1 MLKRTLFFSTPY
13 CLSLRNGQMIIHT
26 REAPDQRK
34 SIPIED
40 IGFVVLED
48 QQTSITLPL
57 LNALSDNNVAVILC
71 GENRMP
77 NALLMNL
84 DSNRTQGE
92 HYRMQIA
99 ASEPLKKGLWKQ
111 IVETKIRNQ
120 AALLRKLGYDGDK
133 LKPCYMNVKS
143 ADADNREGIAA
154 RIYWS
159 ELFGAEFYRSREGSP
174 PNNLLNYGY
183 TILRAAVAR
192 AIMGSGLFPAFGIFH
207 RNRYNSF
214 PLADDV
220 MEPYRPYADELVYQL
235 YRNGNT
241 QLTKKVKGEL
251 LRLLFVDTRFDKVVR
266 PLEVGLMFSA
276 SSLAKCFAGTQ
287 KRLHILYWSSRMS
300 EVRLNA
306 YRIMW
311 LFVFFDLPT
320 NTKTERRHAVQF
332 RKALE
337 KDGFTMMQYSVY
349 VRHCASKENMQV
361 HIKRVR
367 RSMPPTGFTSI
378 LAVTDKQYGDIL
390 NFWGKSERAKPEIP
404 QQLEFF

>member
-159 ELFGAEFYRSREGSP
+159 ELFGA
-174 PNNLLNYGY
+174 
-183 TILRAAVAR
+183 
-192 AIMGSGLFPAFGIFH
+192 FGIFH

-220 MEPYRPYADELVYQL
+220 MEPYRPYVDELVYQL

-287 KRLHILYWSSRMS
+287 KKI
-300 EVRLNA
+300 A
-306 YRIMW
+306 YP
-311 LFVFFDLPT
+311 L
-320 NTKTERRHAVQF
+320 
-332 RKALE
+332 LE
-337 KDGFTMMQYSVY
+337 
-349 VRHCASKENMQV
+349 
-361 HIKRVR
+361 
-367 RSMPPTGFTSI
+367 
-378 LAVTDKQYGDIL
+378 
-390 NFWGKSERAKPEIP
+390 
-404 QQLEFF
+404 

>member
-1 MLKRTLFFSTPY
+1 
-13 CLSLRNGQMIIHT
+13 
-26 REAPDQRK
+26 
-34 SIPIED
+34 
-40 IGFVVLED
+40 
-48 QQTSITLPL
+48 
-57 LNALSDNNVAVILC
+57 
-71 GENRMP
+71 MP

-207 RNRYNSF
+207 RNRYNS
-214 PLADDV
+214 
-220 MEPYRPYADELVYQL
+220 
-235 YRNGNT
+235 
-241 QLTKKVKGEL
+241 
-251 LRLLFVDTRFDKVVR
+251 LRTIFFND
-266 PLEVGLMFSA
+266 S
-276 SSLAKCFAGTQ
+276 Q
-287 KRLHILYWSSRMS
+287 K
-300 EVRLNA
+300 LNA
-306 YRIMW
+306 PSPILTTLSGMTR
-311 LFVFFDLPT
+311 LV
-320 NTKTERRHAVQF
+320 
-332 RKALE
+332 
-337 KDGFTMMQYSVY
+337 KDSQPEN
-349 VRHCASKENMQV
+349 AS
-361 HIKRVR
+361 
-367 RSMPPTGFTSI
+367 PPM
-378 LAVTDKQYGDIL
+378 LVT
-390 NFWGKSERAKPEIP
+390 
-404 QQLEFF
+404 